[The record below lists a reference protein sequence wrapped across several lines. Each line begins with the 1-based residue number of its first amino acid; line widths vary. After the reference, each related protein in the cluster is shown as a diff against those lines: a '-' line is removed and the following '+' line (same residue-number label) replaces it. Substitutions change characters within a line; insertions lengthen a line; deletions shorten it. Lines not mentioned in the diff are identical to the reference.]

1 MNPITYTNEPVSPRV
16 TMSVYYN
23 NRKVTNGCELHTL
36 TAQTTPRVVIG
47 GKRDEK
53 YTLILADS
61 DDPKYNSQE
70 NLSWLVINIPGG
82 TTCAQ
87 GTQVV
92 SYKGPGP
99 GVGVHR
105 YRFDLYK
112 QEEKIDK
119 IKNINILLLRGCLK
133 TCDFAYSH
141 KLGDPV
147 GVTYFNVRKQP
158 PPPAKKK
165 T

>member
-1 MNPITYTNEPVSPRV
+1 
-16 TMSVYYN
+16 MSVYYE

-47 GKRDEK
+47 GKGDEK
-53 YTLILADS
+53 YTLIMSDS
-61 DDPKYNSQE
+61 DDPNYNEQSSQE

-92 SYKGPGP
+92 SYKGPGRP

-105 YRFDLYK
+105 CRFVLYK
-112 QEEKIDK
+112 QEENIEKL
-119 IKNINILLLRGCLK
+119 KNINILLCQGCLK
-133 TCDFAYSH
+133 TCDFASNH

-158 PPPAKKK
+158 AKEKA
-165 T
+165 